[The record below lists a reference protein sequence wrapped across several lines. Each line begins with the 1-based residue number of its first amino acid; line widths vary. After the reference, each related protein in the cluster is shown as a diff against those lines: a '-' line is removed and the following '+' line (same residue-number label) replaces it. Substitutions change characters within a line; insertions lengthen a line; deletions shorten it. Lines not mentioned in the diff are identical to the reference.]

1 MTYDQAL
8 SRRDIISKTLQN
20 RKGIKYT
27 NLVKDVID
35 PSINYMTLLPS
46 TLNEMTKIDDVN
58 GIIRPIILIVGRDT
72 MVNMMFNYFC
82 HDKCS

>member
-8 SRRDIISKTLQN
+8 SRRDIISKTLEN

-72 MVNMMFNYFC
+72 MVKMTFNYFC
-82 HDKCS
+82 DDKCS

>member
-1 MTYDQAL
+1 
-8 SRRDIISKTLQN
+8 
-20 RKGIKYT
+20 
-27 NLVKDVID
+27 
-35 PSINYMTLLPS
+35 
-46 TLNEMTKIDDVN
+46 MTKIDDVN